1 MAQLDLSERE
11 FAEALDSRS
20 SVPVYD
26 IMKRARVGI
35 AGLGGLGSNIAAALA
50 RAGVGRIAA
59 ADFDAVE
66 LSNINR
72 QMYTLRHIGMKK
84 AEAMTQIIAEI
95 NPFCDF
101 EAHDI
106 RVTADNISELFG
118 DCDIICEAFDV
129 AEQKASPILP
139 WQIQKYPQKYLVC
152 GSGMAGRG
160 RANEIT
166 TRRITDRFFI
176 CGDGVTDVAD
186 GDGLTA
192 ARVTICAGHQAS
204 KIIEIILKGV

>member
-1 MAQLDLSERE
+1 MAQLNFSERE

-26 IMKRARVGI
+26 IMKQARVGI

-50 RAGVGRIAA
+50 RAGVGRIVA

-84 AEAMTQIIAEI
+84 AEAMAQIIAEI

-106 RVTADNISELFG
+106 RVTADNIGELFG

-129 AEQKASPILP
+129 AEQKAMLVNAVLE
-139 WQIQKYPQKYLVC
+139 KYPQKYLVC